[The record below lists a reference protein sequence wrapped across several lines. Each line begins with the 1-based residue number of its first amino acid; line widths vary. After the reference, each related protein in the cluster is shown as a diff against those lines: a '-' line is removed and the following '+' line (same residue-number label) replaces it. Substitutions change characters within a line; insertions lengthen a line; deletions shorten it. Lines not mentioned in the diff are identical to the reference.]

1 VTTTQLI
8 LPQLPD
14 NLENLHKEEER
25 IRTNALLAIN
35 ADTAL
40 KDHMNMIHASMDV
53 IWIFT
58 REHKNRTDDELTIQ
72 LLGIRLFNA
81 SASALAL
88 MLDGYY
94 QTGRIPIFPVKGNTS
109 VVTKLP
115 PSLILPLWRKKP
127 KWSREYEQR
136 SGESRVC

>member
-1 VTTTQLI
+1 MRVRQIRSKYPWVIGATDGVKSRLQAIGKRLEGFKGRHVTTTQLS

-14 NLENLHKEEER
+14 NLERLHKEEER

-40 KDHMNMIHASMDV
+40 KYHMNMIHASMDV
-53 IWIFT
+53 IHTFT
-58 REHKNRTDDELTIQ
+58 HEYQKRTDDDLTIQ

-88 MLDGYY
+88 MLAGYY
-94 QTGRIPIFPVKGNTS
+94 
-109 VVTKLP
+109 
-115 PSLILPLWRKKP
+115 
-127 KWSREYEQR
+127 
-136 SGESRVC
+136 

>member
-1 VTTTQLI
+1 MTTTQLI

-94 QTGRIPIFPVKGNTS
+94 QT
-109 VVTKLP
+109 
-115 PSLILPLWRKKP
+115 SLTLLPLCQYGYYPACCSCRA
-127 KWSREYEQR
+127 RHEHE
-136 SGESRVC
+136 SGW